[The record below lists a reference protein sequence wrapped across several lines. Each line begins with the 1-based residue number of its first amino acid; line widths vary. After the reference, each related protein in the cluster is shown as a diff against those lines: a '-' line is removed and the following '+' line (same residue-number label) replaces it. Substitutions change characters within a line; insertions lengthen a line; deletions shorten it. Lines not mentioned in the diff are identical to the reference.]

1 MHKHYTV
8 RFAKGALPLRTP
20 TEGYFLDPELGQ
32 QKGRVS
38 VLAGSAACEWGAAEG
53 MVEQKGNL
61 RPQARGTPGTPH
73 IKVSW
78 WGACRPQGARTCDLR
93 WECQQGAHPA

>member
-8 RFAKGALPLRTP
+8 RFAKGTLPLRTP

-38 VLAGSAACEWGAAEG
+38 VLAGSVACE
-53 MVEQKGNL
+53 
-61 RPQARGTPGTPH
+61 
-73 IKVSW
+73 
-78 WGACRPQGARTCDLR
+78 
-93 WECQQGAHPA
+93 